1 MKIKKFEDIEAW
13 QKSRNIVNSIYKISN
28 KSSFSRDFS
37 LRDQIRRAAIS
48 IISNISEGFSR
59 ESTKEFIRFLFIA
72 KSSASEVQ
80 SQLYIAKDQ
89 GYINEKEFNEIYDR
103 LDHCSRQISNLI
115 KYLKT
120 LKRSKR
126 N

>member
-89 GYINEKEFNEIYDR
+89 GYINENEFNEIYDR

-115 KYLKT
+115 KHLKSFE
-120 LKRSKR
+120 KK
-126 N
+126 

>member
-1 MKIKKFEDIEAW
+1 MKVNKFEDIEAW
-13 QKSRNIVNSIYKISN
+13 KKSREIVNSIYKISN
-28 KSSFSRDFS
+28 KSSFSKDFA
-37 LRDQIRRAAIS
+37 LRDQIRPAAIS
-48 IISNISEGFSR
+48 IMSNISEGFSR
-59 ESTKEFIRFLFIA
+59 ESNNEFIRFLFIA

-115 KYLKT
+115 KYLKNF
-120 LKRSKR
+120 KKK
-126 N
+126 